1 MEFITNI
8 LKVADVNSED
18 LSHGIIQFLGGFVYY
33 EDTILSEDIYSV
45 ADARESDHFE
55 KLTWLEQEIL
65 NRIHQETAEAGCAY
79 VRVVYERKEQLTPK
93 IDITDVPLP
102 GESDSIRRNFK
113 ASGLKL
119 IHPKDL

>member
-18 LSHGIIQFLGGFVYY
+18 LSPGIIQFLGGFIYY
-33 EDTILSEDIYSV
+33 EDTILGEDIYSV

-65 NRIHQETAEAGCAY
+65 NRIHQETAEANCAY
-79 VRVVYERKEQLTPK
+79 VRVVYERKEQMTPK
-93 IDITDVPLP
+93 IDITDVPLT
-102 GESDSIRRNFK
+102 GESDSIRRNLK